1 VKRAFEHATG
11 GYGSPRPLT
20 QAARRRQRKL
30 ALASAVALLP
40 FSAFI
45 GQSARAANDTLVTV
59 GNSTDLSAP
68 ATYGG
73 SLPSASS
80 DVDFS
85 SSSYTSPGGF
95 DIKGAALIY
104 GTLDDSSTQ
113 SIVISNSGVAG
124 SISLSAAG
132 PNVSPGVGAT
142 NDHLFVA
149 ATGNLTIQS
158 GTGTL
163 TLDATNGGNIDDA
176 GTLNIA
182 APLNISTGVSMT
194 FTGAGATT
202 VTGGIAAT
210 SGALAFSDS
219 GSVTLGGVNVETGAT
234 TLNSGT
240 LTLNGSFTG
249 NGNSITVNAGTFTES
264 ASGTIGTSGSG
275 ITVNGGTAALSGSN
289 SYTGFTTV
297 TGGGLTLDFSVATV
311 PTTAT
316 NIINTGSTLRLGG
329 GTGLPTLTIVGGGT
343 GSSNSQTFVATT
355 FQSNGSS
362 AIVVNQNNATSVS
375 LALGTLTRSSGST
388 VDFTL
393 PSTGNVSTASTTLAS
408 NGVLVSAA
416 SNGIAF
422 ATVGGANWAASSSGA
437 ITALGSYQTTYV
449 STSNV
454 NVGNGTASA
463 TDTPASA
470 FTVNT
475 LRFNA
480 ANLTV
485 AASGTNTVS
494 TGGILVTSA
503 GTTDAITGGNLQA
516 GGGKELVVVDNGSL
530 NIGSAIQ
537 NDSSASA
544 LTLSGTGTTTLSGAN
559 LYTGAT
565 VITQGTVNAGAAA
578 VFSGSTQTSGAFGVN
593 SAVTLA
599 NNATASLGLNGFNSA
614 IGSLAGGGTT
624 GGNVTLGSNTLTIGS
639 NNTSTTYTGAISGTG
654 GLIKIGSANQTLS
667 GSNSFSGGVTIN
679 AGTVTSTNANA
690 FGSGTITLGDSTNT
704 GLASTLAANTSVS
717 MSNPIT
723 TAGNGTDTIYGS
735 NNAPTFSGNITL
747 GTALVLSAFGQ
758 NGTPGGGQYSNL
770 TISGTISGTGNL
782 TLLEQN
788 TGVNGSTN
796 ATIKIS
802 NSVNNSGTIT
812 NSGNNPGADTISG
825 NIGGNVTGVIQ
836 NSASSTLT
844 LSGNNTYSSGT
855 TVSAGILNAGI
866 ASVAN
871 TSGAFGD
878 NSALTLA
885 NVASSGINITGY
897 NTQIGS
903 ITGGGSTGGNVTLG
917 AATLTTGG
925 DNTSP
930 SAYAGVISGTGGV
943 TKIGTGTQTFSGA
956 NVYSGATTVSGG
968 TLAAGVASVANTS
981 GAFGNNSALTLANV
995 ASTGINITGFNTQI
1009 GSITGG
1015 GTTGGNVTLGAATL
1029 TTGGDNTTP
1038 AAYAGVISGTGGV
1051 TKIGTGAQT
1060 FSGANIYSGATTVN
1074 GGTLAA
1080 GVASVANTSGAFG
1093 NNSALTLA
1101 NVASTGINITGFN
1114 TQIGSITGGGT
1125 TGGNVTLGAA
1135 TLTVGGDGTSPAAY
1149 AGAIAGTGGVTK
1161 IGNGT
1166 QIFSG
1171 SSSYSGVST
1180 ISAGTLQLGNASAL
1194 GTGAVS
1200 LVSGTLDVNG
1210 NSIANAFTSNATL
1223 GTLTNTGGAASLS
1236 GNIPN
1241 NGTFTVNGTGNI
1253 TLNGSVGG
1261 ASGTGIIKNGN
1272 NTLTLAGTSDNGYLA
1287 LTLNAGTVI
1296 LGKTSTSSV
1305 HALGGTSTINGGTL
1319 QLGGSGGDQIY
1330 GGASILAVGGTFDV
1344 NSLSESVG
1352 GLQIGDGTNN
1362 GSITGT
1368 SGVLTSTTTISAR
1381 SGSSTAILSGSV
1393 GLTKTTSA
1401 TVTLAGASTYS
1412 GATAIS
1418 AGTLLANNG
1427 ASNGSAT
1434 GSGNITVA
1442 AGATLGG
1449 NGAVSGTVTLT
1460 TGTVKAV
1467 GGTSGTTVANGG
1479 LITAGSSATTAGTLS
1494 TGNQTWG
1501 AGTALAAKIVSIT
1514 GSGNTV
1520 PVAGTDNDTI
1530 SAGAITASA
1539 LTQSLPFDVQL
1550 LSGGSAATN
1559 FQAAGP
1565 NNYTFQ
1571 LASFTSFTGPST
1583 PNAFV
1588 FNHTTS
1594 GQVTPLATSGSGGG
1608 AGTVS
1613 VPSAD
1618 SGLFVLDTSSFNTA
1632 NPGSSSG
1639 EFELELV
1646 ANGTSGAGYLDAVY
1660 YSSAPEPGTATLI
1673 LGGILPM
1680 LIGRRRRRV
1689 SEEISDE
1696 SSPCV
1701 AAGV

>member
-1 VKRAFEHATG
+1 VKRTFEHETG
-11 GYGSPRPLT
+11 GYGSHRPLT
-20 QAARRRQRKL
+20 QAARRRQRQL
-30 ALASAVALLP
+30 VLASAVALLP
-40 FSAFI
+40 YTAFI
-45 GQSARAANDTLVTV
+45 GKSARAGNDTQVTV
-59 GNSTDLSAP
+59 GDFTDLSAP

-73 SLPSASS
+73 ALPSASS
-80 DVDFS
+80 DVTFTGT
-85 SSSYTSPGGF
+85 YTSPGGF

-104 GTLDDSSTQ
+104 GTLDDSSAQ
-113 SIVISNSGVAG
+113 SIVISNSGAAG

-132 PNVSPGVGAT
+132 PNVVPGAAGASS
-142 NDHLFVA
+142 DHLFVA
-149 ATGNLTIQS
+149 AGGNLTIQS
-158 GTGTL
+158 GSGTL
-163 TLDATNGGNIDDA
+163 TLNATNGGNIDNA

-182 APLNISTGVSMT
+182 APLNITGGVTMT

-202 VTGGIAAT
+202 VTGGIAPT
-210 SGALAFSDS
+210 SGALNFSDS
-219 GSVTLGGVNVETGAT
+219 GSVTLGGVNVETGVT

-249 NGNSITVNAGTFTES
+249 SANNITVNAGTFAES
-264 ASGTIGTSGSG
+264 ASGMIGTSGSG
-275 ITVNGGTAALSGSN
+275 LTLNGGTATLSGSN

-297 TGGGLTLDFSVATV
+297 ASGGLTLDFSVATT
-311 PTTAT
+311 PATAT
-316 NIINTGSTLRLGG
+316 NIISSGSTLRLGG
-329 GTGLPTLTIVGGGT
+329 GAGLPTITIVGGGT
-343 GSSNSQTFVATT
+343 GASNSQTFFATT

-362 AIVVNQNNATSVS
+362 AIVVNQNNATNVS
-375 LALGTLTRSSGST
+375 LALGTLTRNSGST
-388 VDFTL
+388 VDLTL
-393 PSTGNVSTASTTLAS
+393 PSAGN
-408 NGVLVSAA
+408 VSAA
-416 SNGIAF
+416 STTPASNSVLVTASSGIAF
-422 ATVGGANWAASSSGA
+422 ATVGGANWAAISSGT
-437 ITALGSYQTTYV
+437 ITALGSYQTNYATAA
-449 STSNV
+449 SNI

-463 TDTPASA
+463 TDTPASG

-480 ANLTV
+480 ANLTI

-516 GGGKELVVVDNGSL
+516 GGGKELVVIDNGSL

-537 NDSSASA
+537 NNSSASA
-544 LTLSGTGTTTLSGAN
+544 LTLAGTGSTTLSGAN
-559 LYTGAT
+559 TYTGLT

-593 SAVTLA
+593 SAVTLV
-599 NNATASLGLNGFNSA
+599 NNATASLSVDGFNTT

-624 GGNVTLGSNTLTIGS
+624 GGNVALGNNTLTIGS
-639 NNTSTTYTGAISGTG
+639 NNAPTTYAGAISGNG
-654 GLIKIGSANQTLS
+654 GLIKIGNANQTLS
-667 GSNSFSGGVTIN
+667 GSNSFSGGLIIK
-679 AGTVTSTNANA
+679 AGTVTSSNANA
-690 FGSGTITLGDSTNT
+690 FGSGTITLGDSANT
-704 GLASTLAANTSVS
+704 GLAATLAANTTVT
-717 MSNPIT
+717 MSNAIT
-723 TAGNGTDTIYGS
+723 TAGNGINTIYGS

-747 GTALVLSAFGQ
+747 GTDLVLNAYGQ
-758 NGTPGGGQYSNL
+758 NGGPGGGQYSNL
-770 TISGTISGTGNL
+770 TISGTISGSGNL

-788 TGVNGSTN
+788 TGMNGSTN
-796 ATIKIS
+796 ASIKIS
-802 NSVNNSGTIT
+802 NSVNNAGTIT
-812 NSGNNPGADTISG
+812 NSGNNPGADTILG
-825 NIGGNVTGVIQ
+825 IIGTNVTGVVQ
-836 NSASSTLT
+836 NSASSMLT
-844 LSGNNTYSSGT
+844 LSGSNTYSSAT
-855 TVSAGILNAGI
+855 TVSAGILKAGV
-866 ASVAN
+866 ASVAGV
-871 TSGAFGD
+871 SGAFGN

-885 NVASSGINITGY
+885 NVSGSGIDITGF

-903 ITGGGSTGGNVTLG
+903 ITGGGTTGGNVTLG
-917 AATLTTGG
+917 AAKLTTGG

-956 NVYSGATTVSGG
+956 NLYSGATTVSGG
-968 TLAAGVASVANTS
+968 TLTAGVASVANTS

-1029 TTGGDNTTP
+1029 ATGGDNTTP
-1038 AAYAGVISGTGGV
+1038 AAYAGVISGTGGI
-1051 TKIGTGAQT
+1051 TKIGTGVQT
-1060 FSGANIYSGATTVN
+1060 FSGANVYSGATTVS

-1080 GVASVANTSGAFG
+1080 GVLSIANTSGAFG
-1093 NNSALTLA
+1093 DNSALILA
-1101 NVASTGINITGFN
+1101 NAASTGINITGFN

-1171 SSSYSGVST
+1171 SSTYSGVST

-1194 GTGAVS
+1194 GTSAVS
-1200 LVSGTLDVNG
+1200 LLSGALDVNG

-1223 GTLTNTGGAASLS
+1223 GTLTNTGAAASLN
-1236 GNIPN
+1236 GNISN

-1261 ASGTGIIKNGN
+1261 ASGATITKNGN
-1272 NTLTLAGTSDNGYLA
+1272 NTLTLAGTGDNGYLA
-1287 LTLNAGTVI
+1287 VTVNAGTVI
-1296 LGKTSTSSV
+1296 LGKTSTGSV
-1305 HALGGTSTINGGTL
+1305 HALGGNSTINGGTL

-1330 GGASILAVGGTFDV
+1330 SGASILAIGGTFDI
-1344 NSLSESVG
+1344 NSLSEGVA

-1362 GSITGT
+1362 GSVTGT
-1368 SGVLTSTTTISAR
+1368 SGVLTSTSTISAR
-1381 SGSSTAILSGSV
+1381 SGSSTAILSGNASV

-1401 TVTLAGASTYS
+1401 TVTLAGASTY
-1412 GATAIS
+1412 GGTTAIN
-1418 AGTLLANNG
+1418 AGTLRANNG

-1434 GSGNITVA
+1434 GSGNVSVA

-1449 NGAVSGTVTLT
+1449 NGAVSGAVTLA
-1460 TGTVKAV
+1460 TGTVTAV

-1479 LITAGSSATTAGTLS
+1479 LITAGSSATAAGTLS

-1514 GSGNTV
+1514 GSGSTV

-1539 LTQSLPFDVQL
+1539 LSKSLPFDVQL

-1571 LASFTSFTGPST
+1571 LASFTGFTGPSN
-1583 PNAFV
+1583 PAFV
-1588 FNHTTS
+1588 FNDTMS
-1594 GQVTPLATSGSGGG
+1594 GQVTPLATSGTGTG
-1608 AGTVS
+1608 AGSVT
-1613 VPSAD
+1613 VPSND

-1646 ANGTSGAGYLDAVY
+1646 ANGTGGAGYLDAVY

-1673 LGGILPM
+1673 LGAILPM

-1689 SEEISDE
+1689 SGL
-1696 SSPCV
+1696 
-1701 AAGV
+1701 A